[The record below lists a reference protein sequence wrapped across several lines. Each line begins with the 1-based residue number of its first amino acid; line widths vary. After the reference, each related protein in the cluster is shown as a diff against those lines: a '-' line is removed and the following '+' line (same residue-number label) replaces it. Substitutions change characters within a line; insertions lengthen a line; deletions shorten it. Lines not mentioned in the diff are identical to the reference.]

1 MIAVVVV
8 LVRRRRSGA
17 GGSARGAAAEPIESL
32 ARRSAS
38 ALVAADDAIRTSEQ
52 ELGFATAQF
61 GDDAAAAFAQ
71 TLAQARRDLD
81 EAFSLQQ
88 RLDDDQPDTEA
99 DVRAIHTRILE
110 LCAHA
115 DSELD
120 ARADEF
126 DRLRDL
132 EQNAPEAL
140 VRIQQDRAAAGT
152 GLDGAI
158 ASLERLRSAYAPE
171 ELATIGDN
179 PDQARSRLTYADE
192 QLDAAQRAI
201 AAGDGASAAIALRA
215 AEGAVAQAA
224 QLEASVEKVAADLAT
239 AERDAAALV
248 TELEQDVAAAVGVP
262 DPDGSLGAV
271 ASATRQQIDAARA
284 QLTGE
289 HRRPQAALSTLL
301 GANSAI
307 DAALAGARDAAQ
319 RAARARQTLDQ
330 QLQQARAQVSAAED
344 YIGTRRGAVGATA
357 RTRVAEARAS
367 LDRAEATSQIEP
379 ERALAD
385 ATRATQLSRLA
396 IDAARTDVGG
406 FTSASAGS
414 NSSGMMGAMIG
425 GMVLNSLLGARP
437 HRRWWIRRRRS
448 LPPRRRP
455 LLTIS
460 PSSVPT
466 TKGTPMA
473 KQSIFGRISTLM
485 KANINAL
492 LDQAEDPQKMLDQ
505 LVRDYTNSIA
515 DAESAIAETIGNL
528 RLLER
533 DHQEDVQAAAE
544 WGNKALAASRKADEL
559 RAVGN
564 TADADKFDNLAKV
577 ALQRQISEENEART
591 IAPTIATQ
599 TEVVEKLK
607 DGLNGMKV
615 KLDQLRAKRSELLA
629 RAKTAEAQ
637 NRVHDAVKSIDVLDP
652 TSELGRFED
661 KVRRQEA
668 LAAGKQE
675 LAASSLDA
683 QFESLEDVGQL
694 TEVEARLAALKTGG
708 AAGAIER

>member
-1 MIAVVVV
+1 MRVLRAATLSIVASLMLVVGGSAAAWATDPVDLGAGRVVDQADALSSGEERAVDERLTALSSEAGIDLWVVYVDAFSSPSDAEGWANAVADRGGLGINQYVLAIATEQRNFYLSGDTNGPVDGDTLGTIETRDILPELRSEDWGGAAFAAAGGLSAAVGGSGGTTEGSGGAAQGSGIPVLTIVLGILAVGAVIAVVVV

-271 ASATRQQIDAARA
+271 ASTTRQQIDAARA

-385 ATRATQLSRLA
+385 ATRATQLSGLA

-425 GMVLNSLLGARP
+425 GMVLNSLLGGGSSG
-437 HRRWWIRRRRS
+437 RRS
-448 LPPRRRP
+448 SGFGGSGFGGGLGGSRGGFGGGSRGRTGGGGFGGGGRSRR
-455 LLTIS
+455 
-460 PSSVPT
+460 
-466 TKGTPMA
+466 G
-473 KQSIFGRISTLM
+473 G
-485 KANINAL
+485 
-492 LDQAEDPQKMLDQ
+492 
-505 LVRDYTNSIA
+505 
-515 DAESAIAETIGNL
+515 
-528 RLLER
+528 
-533 DHQEDVQAAAE
+533 
-544 WGNKALAASRKADEL
+544 
-559 RAVGN
+559 
-564 TADADKFDNLAKV
+564 
-577 ALQRQISEENEART
+577 
-591 IAPTIATQ
+591 
-599 TEVVEKLK
+599 
-607 DGLNGMKV
+607 
-615 KLDQLRAKRSELLA
+615 
-629 RAKTAEAQ
+629 
-637 NRVHDAVKSIDVLDP
+637 
-652 TSELGRFED
+652 GRF
-661 KVRRQEA
+661 
-668 LAAGKQE
+668 
-675 LAASSLDA
+675 
-683 QFESLEDVGQL
+683 
-694 TEVEARLAALKTGG
+694 
-708 AAGAIER
+708 

>member
-1 MIAVVVV
+1 MRVLRAVTLSIVASLTLVIGGSAAAWATDPVDLGAGRVVDQADALSPGEESAVDERLTALSSEAGIDLWVVYVDAFTSPSDAEGWANAVAEQGGLGVNQYVLAVATEQRNFYLSGDTNGPVDADTLGTIETRDILPELRSEDWGGAAFAAAGGLAAAVGGSGGSGGSGSDTGTGFSGLTIVLGILAVGAVIAVVVV
-8 LVRRRRSGA
+8 LVRRRRTGGTASA
-17 GGSARGAAAEPIESL
+17 GGAATEPIEAL

-61 GDDAAAAFAQ
+61 GDEAAAAFAQ

-140 VRIQQDRAAAGT
+140 VRIQQERVTAGT

-158 ASLERLRSAYAPE
+158 ATLERLRSAYAPE

-179 PDQARSRLTYADE
+179 HDQARSRLTYADE
-192 QLDAAQRAI
+192 QLAAAQSSI
-201 AAGDGASAAIALRA
+201 AAGDGAGAAVSLRA

-224 QLEASVEKVAADLAT
+224 QLEASVEKVSADLAT
-239 AERDAAALV
+239 AERDAAALI

-262 DPDGSLGAV
+262 DPDGSLAAV
-271 ASATRQQIDAARA
+271 SSATRQQIDSARA
-284 QLTGE
+284 QLTGD
-289 HRRPQAALSTLL
+289 HRRPQAALSALL

-367 LDRAEATSQIEP
+367 LDRAEATAQIEP

-385 ATRATQLSRLA
+385 AARAVQLSGLA
-396 IDAARTDVGG
+396 IDAARADVGG
-406 FTSASAGS
+406 FAPTSSGS

-425 GMVLNSLLGARP
+425 GMVLNSLLGGGSSG
-437 HRRWWIRRRRS
+437 RRS
-448 LPPRRRP
+448 SGFGGSGFGGGFGGSRGGFGGGSRGRSGGGGFGGGGRSRR
-455 LLTIS
+455 
-460 PSSVPT
+460 
-466 TKGTPMA
+466 G
-473 KQSIFGRISTLM
+473 G
-485 KANINAL
+485 
-492 LDQAEDPQKMLDQ
+492 
-505 LVRDYTNSIA
+505 
-515 DAESAIAETIGNL
+515 
-528 RLLER
+528 
-533 DHQEDVQAAAE
+533 
-544 WGNKALAASRKADEL
+544 
-559 RAVGN
+559 
-564 TADADKFDNLAKV
+564 
-577 ALQRQISEENEART
+577 
-591 IAPTIATQ
+591 
-599 TEVVEKLK
+599 
-607 DGLNGMKV
+607 
-615 KLDQLRAKRSELLA
+615 
-629 RAKTAEAQ
+629 
-637 NRVHDAVKSIDVLDP
+637 
-652 TSELGRFED
+652 GRF
-661 KVRRQEA
+661 
-668 LAAGKQE
+668 
-675 LAASSLDA
+675 
-683 QFESLEDVGQL
+683 
-694 TEVEARLAALKTGG
+694 
-708 AAGAIER
+708 

>member
-1 MIAVVVV
+1 MRVLRAATLSIVASLMLVVGGSAAAWATDPVDLGAGRVVDQADALSSGEERAVDERLTALSSEAGIDLWVVYVDAFSSPSDAEGWANAVADRGGLGINQYVLAIATEQRNFYLSGDTNGPVDGDTLGTIETRDILPELRSEDWGGAAFAAAGGLSAAVGGSGGTTEGSGGAAQGSGIPVLTIVLGILAVGAVIAVVVV

-271 ASATRQQIDAARA
+271 ASTTRQQIDAARA

-385 ATRATQLSRLA
+385 ATRATQLSGLA

-406 FTSASAGS
+406 FTSASTGS

-425 GMVLNSLLGARP
+425 GMVLNSLLGGGSSG
-437 HRRWWIRRRRS
+437 RRS
-448 LPPRRRP
+448 SGFGGSGFGGGLGGSRGGFGGGSRGRTGGGGFGGGGRSRR
-455 LLTIS
+455 
-460 PSSVPT
+460 
-466 TKGTPMA
+466 G
-473 KQSIFGRISTLM
+473 G
-485 KANINAL
+485 
-492 LDQAEDPQKMLDQ
+492 
-505 LVRDYTNSIA
+505 
-515 DAESAIAETIGNL
+515 
-528 RLLER
+528 
-533 DHQEDVQAAAE
+533 
-544 WGNKALAASRKADEL
+544 
-559 RAVGN
+559 
-564 TADADKFDNLAKV
+564 
-577 ALQRQISEENEART
+577 
-591 IAPTIATQ
+591 
-599 TEVVEKLK
+599 
-607 DGLNGMKV
+607 
-615 KLDQLRAKRSELLA
+615 
-629 RAKTAEAQ
+629 
-637 NRVHDAVKSIDVLDP
+637 
-652 TSELGRFED
+652 GRF
-661 KVRRQEA
+661 
-668 LAAGKQE
+668 
-675 LAASSLDA
+675 
-683 QFESLEDVGQL
+683 
-694 TEVEARLAALKTGG
+694 
-708 AAGAIER
+708 

>member
-1 MIAVVVV
+1 MRVLRAVTLSIVASLMFVVGGSAAAWATDPVDLGSGRVVDQADALSSGEERAVTERLTALSSEAGVDLWVVYVDAFTSPSDAEGWANAVAERGGLGVNQYVLAIATEQRNFYLSGDTNGPVDGDTLGTIETRDILPELRAEDWGGAAFAAAGGLAAAVGGSGGASDGSGISGLTIVLGILAVGAVIAVIVVF
-8 LVRRRRSGA
+8 VRRRRSGA
-17 GGSARGAAAEPIESL
+17 GPASVRGAAVEPIEQL

-61 GDDAAAAFAQ
+61 GDDAAAAFAE

-140 VRIQQDRAAAGT
+140 VRIQQDRVSAGDGLTAAIT
-152 GLDGAI
+152 
-158 ASLERLRSAYAPE
+158 SLQRLRSAYAPE

-179 PDQARSRLTYADE
+179 HDQARSRLAYADE
-192 QLDAAQRAI
+192 QLAAAQRSI
-201 AAGDGASAAIALRA
+201 AAGDGASAAVSLRA

-239 AERDAAALV
+239 AERDAAALI

-262 DPDGSLGAV
+262 DPDGALAAV

-289 HRRPQAALSTLL
+289 HRRPQAALSALL

-319 RAARARQTLDQ
+319 RAARARQTLEQ

-357 RTRVAEARAS
+357 RTRIAGARAS
-367 LDRAEATSQIEP
+367 LDRAEATAQIEP

-385 ATRATQLSRLA
+385 ASRATQLSGLA

-406 FTSASAGS
+406 FASASPGS

-425 GMVLNSLLGARP
+425 GMVLNSLLGGGSSG
-437 HRRWWIRRRRS
+437 RRS
-448 LPPRRRP
+448 SGFGGSGFGGGLGGFGGSRGGFGGGSRGRSGGGGFGGGGRSRR
-455 LLTIS
+455 
-460 PSSVPT
+460 
-466 TKGTPMA
+466 G
-473 KQSIFGRISTLM
+473 G
-485 KANINAL
+485 
-492 LDQAEDPQKMLDQ
+492 
-505 LVRDYTNSIA
+505 
-515 DAESAIAETIGNL
+515 
-528 RLLER
+528 
-533 DHQEDVQAAAE
+533 
-544 WGNKALAASRKADEL
+544 
-559 RAVGN
+559 
-564 TADADKFDNLAKV
+564 
-577 ALQRQISEENEART
+577 
-591 IAPTIATQ
+591 
-599 TEVVEKLK
+599 
-607 DGLNGMKV
+607 
-615 KLDQLRAKRSELLA
+615 
-629 RAKTAEAQ
+629 
-637 NRVHDAVKSIDVLDP
+637 
-652 TSELGRFED
+652 GRF
-661 KVRRQEA
+661 
-668 LAAGKQE
+668 
-675 LAASSLDA
+675 
-683 QFESLEDVGQL
+683 
-694 TEVEARLAALKTGG
+694 
-708 AAGAIER
+708 

>member
-1 MIAVVVV
+1 MRVLRAATLSIVASLMLVVGGSAAAWATDPVDLGAGRVVDQADALSSGEERAVDERLTALSSEAGIDLWVVYVDAFTSPSDAEGWANAVADRGGLGVNQYVLAIATEQRNFYLSGDTNGPVDGDTLGTIETRDILPELRSEDWGGAAFAAAGGLSAAVGGSGGTTEGSGGAMQGSGIPGLTIVLGILAVGAVIAVVVV

-17 GGSARGAAAEPIESL
+17 SGSARGAAAEPIESL

-152 GLDGAI
+152 GLDGAV

-201 AAGDGASAAIALRA
+201 AAGDGANAAIALRA
-215 AEGAVAQAA
+215 AEGAVAQAT
-224 QLEASVEKVAADLAT
+224 QLEASVEKVSADLAT
-239 AERDAAALV
+239 AERDASALV

-289 HRRPQAALSTLL
+289 HRRPQAALSALL

-319 RAARARQTLDQ
+319 RATRARQTLDQ

-385 ATRATQLSRLA
+385 ATRATQLSGLA
-396 IDAARTDVGG
+396 IDAARADVGG

-425 GMVLNSLLGARP
+425 GMVLNSLLGGGSSG
-437 HRRWWIRRRRS
+437 RRS
-448 LPPRRRP
+448 SGFGGSGFGGGLGGSRGGFGGGSRGRTGGGGFGGGGRSRR
-455 LLTIS
+455 
-460 PSSVPT
+460 
-466 TKGTPMA
+466 G
-473 KQSIFGRISTLM
+473 G
-485 KANINAL
+485 
-492 LDQAEDPQKMLDQ
+492 
-505 LVRDYTNSIA
+505 
-515 DAESAIAETIGNL
+515 
-528 RLLER
+528 
-533 DHQEDVQAAAE
+533 
-544 WGNKALAASRKADEL
+544 
-559 RAVGN
+559 
-564 TADADKFDNLAKV
+564 
-577 ALQRQISEENEART
+577 
-591 IAPTIATQ
+591 
-599 TEVVEKLK
+599 
-607 DGLNGMKV
+607 
-615 KLDQLRAKRSELLA
+615 
-629 RAKTAEAQ
+629 
-637 NRVHDAVKSIDVLDP
+637 
-652 TSELGRFED
+652 GRF
-661 KVRRQEA
+661 
-668 LAAGKQE
+668 
-675 LAASSLDA
+675 
-683 QFESLEDVGQL
+683 
-694 TEVEARLAALKTGG
+694 
-708 AAGAIER
+708 

>member
-1 MIAVVVV
+1 MRVLRAVTLSIVASLMFVVGGSAAAWATDPVDLGSGRVVDQADALSSGEERAVTERLTALSSEAGVDLWVVYVDAFTSPSDAEGWANAVAERGGLGVNQYVLAIATEQRNFYLSGDTNGPVDGDTLGTIETRDILPELRAEDWGGAAFAAAGGLAAAVGGSGGASDGSGISGLTIVLGILAVGAVIAVIVVF
-8 LVRRRRSGA
+8 VRRRRSGA
-17 GGSARGAAAEPIESL
+17 GPASVRGAAVEPIEQL

-61 GDDAAAAFAQ
+61 GDDAAAAFAE

-140 VRIQQDRAAAGT
+140 VRIQQDRVSAGDGLTAAIT
-152 GLDGAI
+152 
-158 ASLERLRSAYAPE
+158 SLERLRSAYAPE

-179 PDQARSRLTYADE
+179 HDQARSRLAYADE
-192 QLDAAQRAI
+192 QLAAAQRSI
-201 AAGDGASAAIALRA
+201 AAGDGASAAVSLRA

-239 AERDAAALV
+239 AERDAAALI

-262 DPDGSLGAV
+262 DPDGALAAV

-289 HRRPQAALSTLL
+289 HRRPQAALSALL

-319 RAARARQTLDQ
+319 RAARARQTLEQ

-357 RTRVAEARAS
+357 RTRIAEARAS
-367 LDRAEATSQIEP
+367 LDRAEATAQIEP

-385 ATRATQLSRLA
+385 ASRATQLSGLA

-406 FTSASAGS
+406 FASASPGS

-425 GMVLNSLLGARP
+425 GMVLNSLLGGGSSG
-437 HRRWWIRRRRS
+437 RRS
-448 LPPRRRP
+448 SGFGGSGFGGGLGGFGGSRGGFGGGSRGRSGGGGFGGGGRSRR
-455 LLTIS
+455 
-460 PSSVPT
+460 
-466 TKGTPMA
+466 G
-473 KQSIFGRISTLM
+473 G
-485 KANINAL
+485 
-492 LDQAEDPQKMLDQ
+492 
-505 LVRDYTNSIA
+505 
-515 DAESAIAETIGNL
+515 
-528 RLLER
+528 
-533 DHQEDVQAAAE
+533 
-544 WGNKALAASRKADEL
+544 
-559 RAVGN
+559 
-564 TADADKFDNLAKV
+564 
-577 ALQRQISEENEART
+577 
-591 IAPTIATQ
+591 
-599 TEVVEKLK
+599 
-607 DGLNGMKV
+607 
-615 KLDQLRAKRSELLA
+615 
-629 RAKTAEAQ
+629 
-637 NRVHDAVKSIDVLDP
+637 
-652 TSELGRFED
+652 GRF
-661 KVRRQEA
+661 
-668 LAAGKQE
+668 
-675 LAASSLDA
+675 
-683 QFESLEDVGQL
+683 
-694 TEVEARLAALKTGG
+694 
-708 AAGAIER
+708 

>member
-1 MIAVVVV
+1 MRVLRAVTLSIVASLMFVVGGSAAAWATDPVDLSSGRVVDQADALSSGEERAVTERLTALSSEAGVDLWVVYVDAFTSPSDAEGWANAVAERGGLGVNQYVLAIATEQRNFYLSGDTNGPVDGDTLGTIETRDILPELRAEDWGGAAFAAAGGLAAAVGGSGGASDGSGISGLTIVLGILAVGAVIAVIVVF
-8 LVRRRRSGA
+8 VRRRRSGA
-17 GGSARGAAAEPIESL
+17 GPASVRGAAAEPIEQL

-61 GDDAAAAFAQ
+61 GDDAAAAFAE

-140 VRIQQDRAAAGT
+140 VRIQQDRVSAGDGLTAAIT
-152 GLDGAI
+152 
-158 ASLERLRSAYAPE
+158 SLERLRSAYAPE

-179 PDQARSRLTYADE
+179 HDQARSRLAYADD
-192 QLDAAQRAI
+192 QLAAAQRSI
-201 AAGDGASAAIALRA
+201 AAGDGASAAVSLRA

-239 AERDAAALV
+239 AERDAAALI

-262 DPDGSLGAV
+262 DPDGALAAV

-289 HRRPQAALSTLL
+289 HRRPQAAQSALL

-319 RAARARQTLDQ
+319 RAARARQTLEQ

-357 RTRVAEARAS
+357 RTRIAEARAS
-367 LDRAEATSQIEP
+367 LDRAEATAQIEP

-385 ATRATQLSRLA
+385 ASRATQLSGLA

-406 FTSASAGS
+406 FASASPGS

-425 GMVLNSLLGARP
+425 GMVLNSLLGGGSSG
-437 HRRWWIRRRRS
+437 RRS
-448 LPPRRRP
+448 SGFGGSGFGGGLGGFGGSRGGFGGGSRGRSGGGGFGGGGRSRR
-455 LLTIS
+455 
-460 PSSVPT
+460 
-466 TKGTPMA
+466 G
-473 KQSIFGRISTLM
+473 G
-485 KANINAL
+485 
-492 LDQAEDPQKMLDQ
+492 
-505 LVRDYTNSIA
+505 
-515 DAESAIAETIGNL
+515 
-528 RLLER
+528 
-533 DHQEDVQAAAE
+533 
-544 WGNKALAASRKADEL
+544 
-559 RAVGN
+559 
-564 TADADKFDNLAKV
+564 
-577 ALQRQISEENEART
+577 
-591 IAPTIATQ
+591 
-599 TEVVEKLK
+599 
-607 DGLNGMKV
+607 
-615 KLDQLRAKRSELLA
+615 
-629 RAKTAEAQ
+629 
-637 NRVHDAVKSIDVLDP
+637 
-652 TSELGRFED
+652 GRF
-661 KVRRQEA
+661 
-668 LAAGKQE
+668 
-675 LAASSLDA
+675 
-683 QFESLEDVGQL
+683 
-694 TEVEARLAALKTGG
+694 
-708 AAGAIER
+708 

>member
-1 MIAVVVV
+1 MRVLRAATLSIVASLMLVVGGSAAAWATDPVDLGAGRVVDQADALSSGEERAVDERLTALSSEAGIDLWVVYVDAFTSPSDAEGWANAVADRGGLGVNQYVLAIATEQRNFYLSGDTNGPVDGDTLGTIETRDILPELRSEDWGGAAFAAAGGLSAAVGGSGDTTEGSGGAMQGSGIPGLTIVLGILAVGAVIAVVVV

-17 GGSARGAAAEPIESL
+17 SGSARGAAAEPIESL

-152 GLDGAI
+152 GLDGAV

-201 AAGDGASAAIALRA
+201 AAGDGANAAIALRA
-215 AEGAVAQAA
+215 AEGAVAQAT
-224 QLEASVEKVAADLAT
+224 QLETSVEKVSADLAT
-239 AERDAAALV
+239 AERDASALV

-289 HRRPQAALSTLL
+289 HRRPQAALSALL

-319 RAARARQTLDQ
+319 RATRARQTLDQ

-385 ATRATQLSRLA
+385 ATRATQLSGLA
-396 IDAARTDVGG
+396 IDAARADVGG

-425 GMVLNSLLGARP
+425 GMVLNSLLGGGSSG
-437 HRRWWIRRRRS
+437 RRS
-448 LPPRRRP
+448 SGFGGSGFGGGLGGSRGGFGGGSRGRTGGGGFGGGGRSRR
-455 LLTIS
+455 
-460 PSSVPT
+460 
-466 TKGTPMA
+466 G
-473 KQSIFGRISTLM
+473 G
-485 KANINAL
+485 
-492 LDQAEDPQKMLDQ
+492 
-505 LVRDYTNSIA
+505 
-515 DAESAIAETIGNL
+515 
-528 RLLER
+528 
-533 DHQEDVQAAAE
+533 
-544 WGNKALAASRKADEL
+544 
-559 RAVGN
+559 
-564 TADADKFDNLAKV
+564 
-577 ALQRQISEENEART
+577 
-591 IAPTIATQ
+591 
-599 TEVVEKLK
+599 
-607 DGLNGMKV
+607 
-615 KLDQLRAKRSELLA
+615 
-629 RAKTAEAQ
+629 
-637 NRVHDAVKSIDVLDP
+637 
-652 TSELGRFED
+652 GRF
-661 KVRRQEA
+661 
-668 LAAGKQE
+668 
-675 LAASSLDA
+675 
-683 QFESLEDVGQL
+683 
-694 TEVEARLAALKTGG
+694 
-708 AAGAIER
+708 

>member
-1 MIAVVVV
+1 MRVLRAVTLSILASLMFVAGGSAAAWATDPVDLGSGRVVDQADALTPGEERAVDERLTALSSEAGIDLWVVYVDAFTSPSDAEGWANAVAQRGGLGVDQYVLAIATEQRNFYLSGDTNGPVDGETLGDIETRDILPELRSEDWGGAAFAAAGGLAAAVGGSGGAAGGSGMSGLTIVLGILAVGAVIAVIVV
-8 LVRRRRSGA
+8 LVRRRRAGA
-17 GGSARGAAAEPIESL
+17 GPGSARGAAAEPIEDL

-61 GDDAAAAFAQ
+61 GDEAATAFAE

-81 EAFSLQQ
+81 EAFTLQQ

-120 ARADEF
+120 ARAEEF

-140 VRIQQDRAAAGT
+140 VRIQQERGAAGT
-152 GLDGAI
+152 GLDGAV

-179 PDQARSRLTYADE
+179 PEQVRSRLDYADE
-192 QLDAAQRAI
+192 QLATAQRAI
-201 AAGDGASAAIALRA
+201 AAGDGAAAAVSLRA

-224 QLEASVEKVAADLAT
+224 QLEAAVEKVAADLAT
-239 AERDAAALV
+239 AERDAAALI
-248 TELEQDVAAAVGVP
+248 TDLEQDVAAAVGVP
-262 DPDGSLGAV
+262 DPDGTLAAV
-271 ASATRQQIDAARA
+271 ASATRQHIDAARS

-319 RAARARQTLDQ
+319 RAARARQTLEQ

-367 LDRAEATSQIEP
+367 LDRAEATAQIEP

-385 ATRATQLSRLA
+385 ATRATQLSGLA

-406 FTSASAGS
+406 FATGSPGS
-414 NSSGMMGAMIG
+414 NSNGMMGAMIG
-425 GMVLNSLLGARP
+425 GMVLNSLLGGGSSG
-437 HRRWWIRRRRS
+437 RRS
-448 LPPRRRP
+448 SGFGGSGFGGGFNGSRGGFGGGSRGRSGGGGFGGGRSRR
-455 LLTIS
+455 
-460 PSSVPT
+460 
-466 TKGTPMA
+466 G
-473 KQSIFGRISTLM
+473 G
-485 KANINAL
+485 
-492 LDQAEDPQKMLDQ
+492 
-505 LVRDYTNSIA
+505 
-515 DAESAIAETIGNL
+515 
-528 RLLER
+528 
-533 DHQEDVQAAAE
+533 
-544 WGNKALAASRKADEL
+544 
-559 RAVGN
+559 
-564 TADADKFDNLAKV
+564 
-577 ALQRQISEENEART
+577 
-591 IAPTIATQ
+591 
-599 TEVVEKLK
+599 
-607 DGLNGMKV
+607 
-615 KLDQLRAKRSELLA
+615 
-629 RAKTAEAQ
+629 
-637 NRVHDAVKSIDVLDP
+637 
-652 TSELGRFED
+652 GRF
-661 KVRRQEA
+661 
-668 LAAGKQE
+668 
-675 LAASSLDA
+675 
-683 QFESLEDVGQL
+683 
-694 TEVEARLAALKTGG
+694 
-708 AAGAIER
+708 

>member
-1 MIAVVVV
+1 MRVLRAVTLSIVASLMFVVGGSAAAWATDPVDLGSGRVVDQADALSSGEERAVTERLTALSSEAGVDLWVVYVDAFTSPSDAEGWANAVAERGGLGTTQYVLAIATEQRNFYLSGDTNGPVDSDTLGTIETRDILPELRAEDWGGAAFAAAGGLAAAVGGSGGASDGSGISGLTIVLGILAVGAVIAVIVVF
-8 LVRRRRSGA
+8 VRRRRGGA
-17 GGSARGAAAEPIESL
+17 GPASVRGAAAEPIEQL

-61 GDDAAAAFAQ
+61 GDDAAAAFAE

-88 RLDDDQPDTEA
+88 RLDDDQPDAEA

-140 VRIQQDRAAAGT
+140 VRIQQDRVSAGDGLTAAIT
-152 GLDGAI
+152 
-158 ASLERLRSAYAPE
+158 SLERLRSAYAPE

-179 PDQARSRLTYADE
+179 HDQARSRLAYADE
-192 QLDAAQRAI
+192 QLAAAQRSI
-201 AAGDGASAAIALRA
+201 AAGDGASAAVSLRA

-239 AERDAAALV
+239 AERDAAALI

-262 DPDGSLGAV
+262 DPDGALAAV

-289 HRRPQAALSTLL
+289 HRRPQAALSALL

-319 RAARARQTLDQ
+319 RAARARQTLEQ

-357 RTRVAEARAS
+357 RTRIAEARAS
-367 LDRAEATSQIEP
+367 LDRAEATAQIEP

-385 ATRATQLSRLA
+385 ASRATQLSGLA

-406 FTSASAGS
+406 FASASPGS

-425 GMVLNSLLGARP
+425 GMVLNSLLGGGSSG
-437 HRRWWIRRRRS
+437 RRS
-448 LPPRRRP
+448 SGFGGSGFGGGLGGFGGSRGGFGGGSRGRSGGGGFGGGGRSRR
-455 LLTIS
+455 
-460 PSSVPT
+460 
-466 TKGTPMA
+466 G
-473 KQSIFGRISTLM
+473 G
-485 KANINAL
+485 
-492 LDQAEDPQKMLDQ
+492 
-505 LVRDYTNSIA
+505 
-515 DAESAIAETIGNL
+515 
-528 RLLER
+528 
-533 DHQEDVQAAAE
+533 
-544 WGNKALAASRKADEL
+544 
-559 RAVGN
+559 
-564 TADADKFDNLAKV
+564 
-577 ALQRQISEENEART
+577 
-591 IAPTIATQ
+591 
-599 TEVVEKLK
+599 
-607 DGLNGMKV
+607 
-615 KLDQLRAKRSELLA
+615 
-629 RAKTAEAQ
+629 
-637 NRVHDAVKSIDVLDP
+637 
-652 TSELGRFED
+652 GRF
-661 KVRRQEA
+661 
-668 LAAGKQE
+668 
-675 LAASSLDA
+675 
-683 QFESLEDVGQL
+683 
-694 TEVEARLAALKTGG
+694 
-708 AAGAIER
+708 